1 MFDCLAEGQSCC
13 ASDTARPLQSL
24 HKSICMGLQE
34 TVKNY
39 LASKRERGVTLAGAL
54 AKHRGYR
61 NPDFLQKMVE
71 HFDIKECGTCFAPEL
86 FNPNALPPEDY
97 FERYIQALCS

>member
-1 MFDCLAEGQSCC
+1 
-13 ASDTARPLQSL
+13 
-24 HKSICMGLQE
+24 MGLQE